1 MAVRP
6 SPDTPLDDK
15 YRKMIRS
22 NMENIIKDLEPS
34 LLLHYMTDVL
44 DEYDIESIRKK
55 ETRKE
60 EARTLLDILPRRGSK
75 AFWNFV
81 KTLQKKTELS
91 SVACAVWRVRCDVC
105 GVACV
110 MWRVSCGV
118 CGVRC
123 DVCHVA
129 CGVVLSTCA
138 AWRGVYG
145 VVGVRAW
152 RGVCGVVSTASLRT
166 ICWLNILFNFFFSKK
181 EKPNVYHI
189 KSSSSFS
196 LP

>member
-34 LLLHYMTDVL
+34 FLLHYMTDVL

-75 AFWNFV
+75 AFWNFI
-81 KTLQKKTELS
+81 KTLQKKQSFL
-91 SVACAVWRVRCDVC
+91 
-105 GVACV
+105 
-110 MWRVSCGV
+110 VSYFIDETGEF
-118 CGVRC
+118 
-123 DVCHVA
+123 
-129 CGVVLSTCA
+129 
-138 AWRGVYG
+138 
-145 VVGVRAW
+145 
-152 RGVCGVVSTASLRT
+152 
-166 ICWLNILFNFFFSKK
+166 LFNRYLLCK
-181 EKPNVYHI
+181 
-189 KSSSSFS
+189 
-196 LP
+196 